1 MCKGPGAGV
10 SYQPLLLLPA
20 ACYIPALVATFSTS
34 FFGLGHFQPIMYSLN
49 KPSPLWVPV
58 THTCLRYC
66 PYPGGI
72 DTVSIPDYEAFLLCL
87 TLYQGSPL

>member
-34 FFGLGHFQPIMYSLN
+34 FFGVGQFQPIMYSLN
-49 KPSPLWVPV
+49 KPSLLLGAWN
-58 THTCLRYC
+58 THMPQILSLSGRDRQC
-66 PYPGGI
+66 PSLI
-72 DTVSIPDYEAFLLCL
+72 MRHFFCA
-87 TLYQGSPL
+87 